1 MPQRSVG
8 TQPVIDLDE
17 GFGPQAVDPP
27 LRLLAYVDQTGLPQ
41 HPQVSRHAGAG
52 DRERVSQ
59 LACCRWMIAEN
70 LKDGASTLVGQR
82 LQHRV
87 HPAIYPTGYVTAT
100 LRTGPYW
107 LVILWPIRHPRG
119 AVRSRS
125 KGPAP
130 PNRSP
135 SPTRVW
141 ALTSIVER
149 EWDVTRRRAILE
161 PPAEALE
168 TLITLRSEGVKIG
181 VLSNTHALEL
191 RSWPESPLSSLVD
204 GVALSHEIGAVKP
217 RRAAYDAVLERIG
230 VPAGGAAYVGDGSND
245 ELVGAREAGFAL
257 IVLAAEAPMRFSPDR
272 LPVLRVQAD
281 VVLSTLGER
290 PAALME
296 ASTRSSR
303 E

>member
-1 MPQRSVG
+1 M
-8 TQPVIDLDE
+8 
-17 GFGPQAVDPP
+17 
-27 LRLLAYVDQTGLPQ
+27 
-41 HPQVSRHAGAG
+41 
-52 DRERVSQ
+52 
-59 LACCRWMIAEN
+59 
-70 LKDGASTLVGQR
+70 
-82 LQHRV
+82 
-87 HPAIYPTGYVTAT
+87 
-100 LRTGPYW
+100 
-107 LVILWPIRHPRG
+107 
-119 AVRSRS
+119 
-125 KGPAP
+125 
-130 PNRSP
+130 
-135 SPTRVW
+135 
-141 ALTSIVER
+141 
-149 EWDVTRRRAILE
+149 
-161 PPAEALE
+161 
-168 TLITLRSEGVKIG
+168 
-181 VLSNTHALEL
+181 LSNTHALEL

-272 LPVLRVQAD
+272 LPVLRAQAD